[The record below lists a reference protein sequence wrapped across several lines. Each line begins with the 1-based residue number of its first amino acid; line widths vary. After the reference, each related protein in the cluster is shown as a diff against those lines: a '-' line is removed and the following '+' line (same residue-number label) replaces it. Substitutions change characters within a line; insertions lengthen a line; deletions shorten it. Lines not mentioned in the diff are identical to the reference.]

1 VLAVAGPAAADAIVI
16 FMKHIVGRTIHHG
29 SLSYPSTHTA
39 QSAALAMVIALLATT
54 LLDVEAGIA
63 AAIVLGTAA
72 TSALVMGWALV
83 ASSVHYATDTLGGFC
98 IAVAVVPLTAWCTD
112 LVGDRIT
119 ADYRVGP
126 PA

>member
-1 VLAVAGPAAADAIVI
+1 MRLVTFENCGQASPGVRIGE
-16 FMKHIVGRTIHHG
+16 RIHDI
-29 SLSYPSTHTA
+29 SWFAPTTE
-39 QSAALAMVIALLATT
+39 MVIALLATA
-54 LLDVEAGIA
+54 LLDVGAGIA
-63 AAIVLGTAA
+63 AAIVLGAAA
-72 TSALVMGWALV
+72 TGALVMGWALV

-119 ADYRVGP
+119 ADYRVRP

>member
-1 VLAVAGPAAADAIVI
+1 
-16 FMKHIVGRTIHHG
+16 
-29 SLSYPSTHTA
+29 
-39 QSAALAMVIALLATT
+39 
-54 LLDVEAGIA
+54 
-63 AAIVLGTAA
+63 
-72 TSALVMGWALV
+72 MGWALV

-119 ADYRVGP
+119 ADYRVRP